1 MPGPAWPLSTT
12 SPLRIWSA
20 AIRSGWV
27 CGLAAYRLC
36 HAAVAASS
44 SQLTEARASIA
55 APSWVLPLPSSR
67 LAARW

>member
-12 SPLRIWSA
+12 LPFRIWSA

-36 HAAVAASS
+36 HAGVAACS
-44 SQLTEARASIA
+44 SQLTEARASIT
-55 APSWVLPLPSSR
+55 APSWVLPLPSRR
-67 LAARW
+67 LAACQ